1 MASYKMHKED
11 ISIILMTAIIQFHII
26 YKTVIAICI

>member
-1 MASYKMHKED
+1 MNKED
-11 ISIILMTAIIQFHII
+11 IPIILMTAIIQFQII